1 MGHGPWSIV
10 HGPQSIVLKA
20 GRKDVYNQASV
31 TRGGPAGGL
40 RLTGFQSR
48 AGFLDRE
55 EWPQLKEN

>member
-1 MGHGPWSIV
+1 MD

-31 TRGGPAGGL
+31 TSRGPAGGL